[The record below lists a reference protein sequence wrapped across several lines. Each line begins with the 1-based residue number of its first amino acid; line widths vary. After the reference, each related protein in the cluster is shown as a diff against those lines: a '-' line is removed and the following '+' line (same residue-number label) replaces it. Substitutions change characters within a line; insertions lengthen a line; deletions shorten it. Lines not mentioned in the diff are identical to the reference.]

1 MKINALV
8 LPGKPLN
15 RVPAFFTCSNIPREP
30 RGLRGVSAGW
40 PDRMQQELQLT
51 RKTRMIAMYGK
62 GGIGKSTVASN
73 LSAVLASRG
82 LKILHVGCDPK
93 ADSTRTLLDADC
105 HLTTVI
111 DRLSKSIESAD
122 EIVFKGRFGLDCIE
136 CGGPEPGVGC
146 GGRGVA
152 RMFEVLDELDL
163 IDDGNYDAAIF
174 DVLGDVV
181 CGGFAAPLRQGR
193 ADLVYIVVSDG
204 VMALYAAN
212 NIAKAMKRFAT
223 NGIGLGGLI
232 LNSTGPET
240 NFEGMNKFA
249 ERIGTTIIAQ
259 IPRHKVISRAEIA
272 GVPVISFDPAS
283 EVVGIFQGLADIIL
297 NDSPTAHPI
306 PTPMTDREFDDFIK
320 ETLGAGA

>member
-1 MKINALV
+1 M
-8 LPGKPLN
+8 
-15 RVPAFFTCSNIPREP
+15 
-30 RGLRGVSAGW
+30 AG
-40 PDRMQQELQLT
+40 RT
-51 RKTRMIAMYGK
+51 KMIALYGK

-82 LKILHVGCDPK
+82 LKVLHVGCDPK
-93 ADSTRTLLDADC
+93 ADSTRTLMKEG
-105 HLTTVI
+105 HKLTTVI
-111 DRLSKSIESAD
+111 DRLAQNIDRAD
-122 EIVFKGRFGLDCIE
+122 QIVFKGRLDLDCIE

-152 RMFEVLDELDL
+152 RMFEVLDELEL
-163 IDDGNYDAAIF
+163 IEEGEYDAAVF

-240 NFEGMNKFA
+240 NFDGMESFA
-249 ERIGTTIIAQ
+249 KRIGTRIVAR
-259 IPRHKVISRAEIA
+259 IPRHQVIGRAEIA
-272 GVPVISFDPAS
+272 GMPVVEFDPGS
-283 EVVGIFQGLADIIL
+283 EVVGIFNRLADTIMA
-297 NDSPTAHPI
+297 DSPGAHEV
-306 PTPMTDREFDDFIK
+306 PTPMADAEFDAFIK
-320 ETLGAGA
+320 EFFGGAV

>member
-1 MKINALV
+1 MV
-8 LPGKPLN
+8 
-15 RVPAFFTCSNIPREP
+15 
-30 RGLRGVSAGW
+30 
-40 PDRMQQELQLT
+40 
-51 RKTRMIAMYGK
+51 RKTRMIALYGK
-62 GGIGKSTVASN
+62 GGIGKSTVAAN

-82 LKILHVGCDPK
+82 LKVLHVGCDPK
-93 ADSTRTLLDADC
+93 ADSTRTLLTPDC
-105 HLTTVI
+105 KLTTVI
-111 DRLSKSIESAD
+111 DHLTKTIESPD

-152 RMFEVLDELDL
+152 RMFEVLDELEL
-163 IDDGNYDAAIF
+163 IENGDYDAAIF

-240 NFEGMNKFA
+240 NFEGMRLFA
-249 ERIGTTIIAQ
+249 ERIGTRIVVQ
-259 IPRHKVISRAEIA
+259 IPRHSVISRAEIA
-272 GVPVISFDPAS
+272 GCPVVQFDPGS
-283 EVVGIFQGLADIIL
+283 EVVAIFNGLADTVM
-297 NDSPTAHPI
+297 NDSPGAHPV
-306 PTPMTDREFDDFIK
+306 PTPMTDVEFDAFIK
-320 ETLGAGA
+320 ETLGAGV

>member
-1 MKINALV
+1 MA
-8 LPGKPLN
+8 
-15 RVPAFFTCSNIPREP
+15 
-30 RGLRGVSAGW
+30 
-40 PDRMQQELQLT
+40 
-51 RKTRMIAMYGK
+51 RKTKMIALYGK

-82 LKILHVGCDPK
+82 LKVLHVGCDPK
-93 ADSTRTLLDADC
+93 ADSTRTLLVGDSR
-105 HLTTVI
+105 LTTVI
-111 DRLSKSIESAD
+111 DRLSQSIDSAD
-122 EIVFKGRFGLDCIE
+122 EIVFKGRLGLDCIE

-163 IDDGNYDAAIF
+163 IEQGGYDAAIF

-240 NFEGMNKFA
+240 NVEGMRMFA
-249 ERIGTTIIAQ
+249 ERIGTRIIAQ
-259 IPRHKVISRAEIA
+259 IPRHSVISRAEIA
-272 GVPVISFDPAS
+272 GLPVIEFEPGS
-283 EVVGIFQGLADIIL
+283 EVVAIFNGLADTMIS
-297 NDSPTAHPI
+297 DSPGEHPV
-306 PTPMTDREFDDFIK
+306 PTPMTDREFDDFVK
-320 ETLGAGA
+320 ETLGAGV

>member
-1 MKINALV
+1 MA
-8 LPGKPLN
+8 
-15 RVPAFFTCSNIPREP
+15 
-30 RGLRGVSAGW
+30 
-40 PDRMQQELQLT
+40 
-51 RKTRMIAMYGK
+51 RKTKMIALYGK

-73 LSAVLASRG
+73 LSAILASRG
-82 LKILHVGCDPK
+82 LKVLHVGCDPK
-93 ADSTRTLLDADC
+93 ADSTRTLLPSDC

-152 RMFEVLDELDL
+152 RMFEVLDELELVEKGD
-163 IDDGNYDAAIF
+163 YDAAIF

-240 NFEGMNKFA
+240 NFDGMRQFA
-249 ERIGTTIIAQ
+249 EKIGTHIIAQ

-272 GVPVISFDPAS
+272 GVPVIEYDSAS
-283 EVVGIFQGLADIIL
+283 EIVGIFNGLADTVM
-297 NDSPTAHPI
+297 NDSPGAHPV
-306 PTPMTDREFDDFIK
+306 PTPMADREFDAFIK
-320 ETLGAGA
+320 EIFGAGV

>member
-1 MKINALV
+1 MA
-8 LPGKPLN
+8 
-15 RVPAFFTCSNIPREP
+15 
-30 RGLRGVSAGW
+30 
-40 PDRMQQELQLT
+40 
-51 RKTRMIAMYGK
+51 RKTKMIALYGK

-82 LKILHVGCDPK
+82 LKVLHVGCDPK
-93 ADSTRTLLDADC
+93 ADSTRTLLASDSG
-105 HLTTVI
+105 LTTVI
-111 DRLSKSIESAD
+111 DRLSSSIESAD
-122 EIVFKGRFGLDCIE
+122 EIVFKGRLGLDCIE

-163 IDDGNYDAAIF
+163 IEQGNYDAAIF

-240 NFEGMNKFA
+240 NVEGMHRFA
-249 ERIGTTIIAQ
+249 ERIGTKIIAQ
-259 IPRHKVISRAEIA
+259 IPRHPVISRAEIA
-272 GVPVISFDPAS
+272 SMPVIEFEPGS
-283 EVVGIFQGLADIIL
+283 EVVAIFNSLADTMIS
-297 NDSPTAHPI
+297 DSPGAHPV
-306 PTPMTDREFDDFIK
+306 PTPLTDREFDDFVK
-320 ETLGAGA
+320 EILGAAV